1 VEDRIARP
9 RTGRPGGALI
19 ALAAILAITAA
30 WWALALW
37 PAGALEPEWLT
48 RTRAACFGSSR
59 GGLPDAGG
67 WILLLGEPP
76 GMIGVLLA
84 VWGGSL
90 RRDLRWLGAHR
101 LRRAI
106 ATAGVVV
113 AAVATGALGVR
124 VQRAWSQGRVANA
137 APTGVPRRVDRQ
149 LPPLSLVDQRGAR
162 SSLAELRGR
171 PALVT
176 FAFGHCADVC
186 PLIVNDLQAARRRAR
201 RPEVPLVVITLDPWR
216 DTPERLPALAAHWAL
231 ERSDRVLS
239 GSVAEVEAGLD
250 ALGIARRRNET
261 TGDVDHATTVLV
273 LDARGRIAWRV
284 DGGSGGVADVLA
296 RRDLSVSQ

>member
-1 VEDRIARP
+1 MEDRIARP

-19 ALAAILAITAA
+19 ALGVILAITAA

-37 PAGALEPEWLT
+37 PAGAAEPEWLT
-48 RTRAACFGSSR
+48 RTRAACFGSAR

-67 WILLLGEPP
+67 WILLLGEPA
-76 GMIGVLLA
+76 GMIGVLVA

-101 LRRAI
+101 VRRVI
-106 ATAGVVV
+106 ASAVVV
-113 AAVATGALGVR
+113 LAAVGTGALGLR
-124 VQRAWSQGRVANA
+124 VQRAWSRGRVADA
-137 APTGVPRRVDRQ
+137 DPTGIPRRVDRD
-149 LPPLSLVDQRGAR
+149 LPSLSLVDQHGAR
-162 SSLAELRGR
+162 TSLAELRGR

-176 FAFGHCADVC
+176 FAFGHCAEVC
-186 PLIVNDLQAARRRAR
+186 PLIVSDLHAARRLAG
-201 RPEVPLVVITLDPWR
+201 RPDVPLVVITLDPWR
-216 DTPERLPALAAHWAL
+216 DTPERLSALAGHWGL

-239 GSVAEVEAGLD
+239 GSVAEVEAALD

-261 TGDVDHATTVLV
+261 TGDVDHATTVLI

-296 RRDLSVSQ
+296 RADLGAS